1 MEIKSREKSW
11 PIPQYNLNKSQRIQA
26 KLLLTRKYHSPPSGN
41 CIRCYSYG
49 YYAGGSVLLL
59 GCLRF
64 IRSSITYADEKCSET
79 KRERER
85 ERERLPNKSQ
95 VPRSKK
101 RGGKGGRGGNGEKK
115 IERTVLVIDLDL
127 IFISCTA

>member
-41 CIRCYSYG
+41 CIRCCSYD

-85 ERERLPNKSQ
+85 ERGCQTNHKCHAAKKGEGKEGGGEMERRKL
-95 VPRSKK
+95 
-101 RGGKGGRGGNGEKK
+101 KGR
-115 IERTVLVIDLDL
+115 
-127 IFISCTA
+127 FS